1 MEKISNTNIKKNYLL
16 NVAYQ
21 LLAICIPLITT
32 PYVSRVLQAEGIGAY
47 SYTVSIVTYFSMF
60 GTLGLSTHGQ
70 LEVAKVQN
78 DIYKRSVVL
87 YEIFVTKI
95 AMLLI
100 ATVAYYVC
108 FPILGTYSS
117 LYTLLGINLLSTVF
131 DISWFFQGIEQF
143 KVTVTR
149 NFFIKIFCTVLIL
162 IFVKDKQDLILYAL
176 ILQGSTLASN
186 ISLIPALKQY
196 VIKVKLSDF
205 HFSKHIKASLIY
217 FIPTIATSVYTTLD
231 KSMIGWIT
239 NSAYEN
245 GVYEQAHKIEQILV
259 TVVTSIGTVTLPR
272 ITFLFKHNEADGIK
286 KIMDNTIQ
294 FVLLLSIPMCIGLCA
309 ISSRLIPLFLG
320 DGYNACI
327 NLVRI
332 FSLLIIIVGLDN
344 TIGKQCLVAM
354 GRQQLFNRGV
364 IFGATI
370 NLICNTILIPIL
382 KSQGAAIGSVLAEGV
397 ILILFCKYSKDYI
410 DIKKTVVCALKY
422 LLASLIMSAVVI
434 ILGNFL
440 IASWISLIIQMAV
453 GVLCYVFAL
462 LIMHD
467 KTLFMIIRLL
477 TKRIMRH

>member
-1 MEKISNTNIKKNYLL
+1 MEKTNNASIKKNYLL

-32 PYVSRVLQAEGIGAY
+32 PYVSRVLQVDGIGAY

-78 DIYKRSVVL
+78 DTYKRSIIL
-87 YEIFVTKI
+87 YEIFITKLV
-95 AMLLI
+95 MLLI
-100 ATVAYYVC
+100 AIVAYYIF
-108 FPILGTYSS
+108 FPIFGTYSS
-117 LYTLLGINLLSTVF
+117 LYTLLGINLLSSVF

-143 KVTVTR
+143 QVTVTR
-149 NFFIKIFCTVLIL
+149 NFIIKIVCTVLIF
-162 IFVKDKQDLILYAL
+162 IFVKDESDLILYAL
-176 ILQGSTLASN
+176 ILQGSTLVVN
-186 ISLIPALKQY
+186 ISLVPALKQY
-196 VIKVKLSDF
+196 VIKVKLIDLYF
-205 HFSKHIKASLIY
+205 VKHIKASFIY
-217 FIPTIATSVYTTLD
+217 FIPTIATYVYTTLD
-231 KSMIGWIT
+231 KSMIGWFT

-272 ITFLFKHNEADGIK
+272 VTFLFKHNEADGIK
-286 KIMDNTIQ
+286 KIIDNTIQ

-332 FSLLIIIVGLDN
+332 FSILIIIVGLDN

-354 GRQQLFNRGV
+354 GRQQFFNRGV

-397 ILILFCKYSKDYI
+397 ILILFSIYSKEYI

-422 LLASLIMSAVVI
+422 LLASLLMSAVVF

-440 IASWISLIIQMAV
+440 IESWISLFIQIAV
-453 GVLCYVFAL
+453 GVLCYVLSL

-467 KTLFMIIRLL
+467 ETLMMITRML
-477 TKRIMRH
+477 TKRILRN